1 MVQAG
6 LVEAVDFVGE
16 CVGLGQVGGLGEAV
30 GGGNLGLGE
39 PGSELLDAGLV
50 LCPELDILVGE
61 ERVKLFKLK
70 NDIWP
75 HLREVVTLLLDLL
88 LQV

>member
-1 MVQAG
+1 MSGHLLGSSVGSLKNLEVVQAG

-50 LCPELDILVGE
+50 LCPELDILVGGE
-61 ERVKLFKLK
+61 E
-70 NDIWP
+70 
-75 HLREVVTLLLDLL
+75 
-88 LQV
+88 